1 MQIRRNVK
9 RDDKEMES
17 VAIKKMLTVHQLA
30 KLKQYLQIQYR
41 QQMQGK
47 RRIFSVKG

>member
-17 VAIKKMLTVHQLA
+17 VAIKKMLTVQQLA
-30 KLKQYLQIQYR
+30 KLKQYL
-41 QQMQGK
+41 
-47 RRIFSVKG
+47 

>member
-17 VAIKKMLTVHQLA
+17 VAIKKMLTVH
-30 KLKQYLQIQYR
+30 
-41 QQMQGK
+41 
-47 RRIFSVKG
+47 